1 MVVAVDYA
9 RARPHPGHVR
19 PSPSRQWLAAAA
31 PRPSLAAPRPRPA
44 APRQPRLGHEKN
56 GRTEAAPTW
65 PRKKWSCGAPAWP
78 RKKMDLREFEP
89 TTLLFEDG

>member
-19 PSPSRQWLAAAA
+19 PSPSWQWLAAAA

-56 GRTEAAPTW
+56 GVAEPRPGRAKNGAAGIGTHNLVV
-65 PRKKWSCGAPAWP
+65 RRRMSYH
-78 RKKMDLREFEP
+78 
-89 TTLLFEDG
+89 